1 MGSKAFEV
9 EEKNWDSEVLNSA
22 TPVIV
27 DFWAEWC
34 APCKMLDP
42 VLDDIAVEYEGKLRV
57 VKLDADANPDLATR
71 YGVMGLPTMILFK
84 GGEEIDRLS
93 SFKTKEKIM
102 SKFAEH
108 I

>member
-9 EEKNWDSEVLNSA
+9 EEKNWESEVLKSS
-22 TPVIV
+22 TPVLV

-42 VLDDIAVEYEGKLRV
+42 IVDEIAEEYQGKLRIA
-57 VKLDADANPDLATR
+57 KIDADANTDVVTR
-71 YGVMGLPTMILFK
+71 YGVMGMPTLILFK
-84 GGEEIDRLS
+84 NGEEVERIS
-93 SFKTKEKIM
+93 GFKTKDKIM
-102 SKFAEH
+102 GKFGEH

>member
-9 EEKNWDSEVLNSA
+9 NETEWESEILKSS
-22 TPVIV
+22 TPVLV

-42 VLDDIAVEYEGKLRV
+42 IVDEIAEEYQGKLRIA
-57 VKLDADANPDLATR
+57 KIDADANTDVVTR
-71 YGVMGLPTMILFK
+71 YGVMGMPTLILFK
-84 GGEEIDRLS
+84 NGEEVERIS
-93 SFKTKEKIM
+93 GFKTKDKIM
-102 SKFAEH
+102 SKFGEH

>member
-9 EEKNWDSEVLNSA
+9 EEKNWDSEVLNSS

-34 APCKMLDP
+34 APCKMIDP
-42 VLDDIAVEYEGKLRV
+42 IVDEIAEEYAGKLRV
-57 VKLDADANPDLATR
+57 AKIDADANPDVITR
-71 YGVMGLPTMILFK
+71 YGVMGMPTLILFK
-84 GGEEIDRLS
+84 NGEEVERVAG
-93 SFKTKEKIM
+93 FKSKDKIM
-102 SKFAEH
+102 SKFGEH

>member
-9 EEKNWDSEVLNSA
+9 EEKTWESEVLKSS
-22 TPVIV
+22 TPVLV

-42 VLDDIAVEYEGKLRV
+42 IVDEIAEEYQGKLRIA
-57 VKLDADANPDLATR
+57 KIDADANTDVVTR
-71 YGVMGLPTMILFK
+71 YGVMGMPTLILFK
-84 GGEEIDRLS
+84 DGEEVERIS
-93 SFKTKEKIM
+93 GFKTKDKIM
-102 SKFAEH
+102 GKFGEH

>member
-9 EEKNWDSEVLNSA
+9 EEKNWESEVLKSS
-22 TPVIV
+22 TPVLV

-42 VLDDIAVEYEGKLRV
+42 IVDEIAEEYQGKLRIA
-57 VKLDADANPDLATR
+57 KIDADANTEVVTR
-71 YGVMGLPTMILFK
+71 YGVMGMPTLILFK
-84 GGEEIDRLS
+84 DGEEVERIS
-93 SFKTKEKIM
+93 GFKTKDKIM
-102 SKFAEH
+102 GKFAEH